1 MGDLRKICFIEGISC
16 ILLFF
21 VAMPIKYIAEEPRV
35 VSIVGMVH
43 GLLWVGVVFAFLM
56 AYLDKKLLIK
66 QAGLLLFV
74 STLPLGMFW
83 VDKKLAAL
91 EKSNQQ

>member
-1 MGDLRKICFIEGISC
+1 MICFVEGISC

-21 VAMPIKYIAEEPRV
+21 VAMPIKYILGEPKV

-43 GLLWVGVVFAFLM
+43 GLLWVGVVFALLM
-56 AYLDKKLLIK
+56 AYLDKKLSIK
-66 QAGLLLFV
+66 QSAWMLFV
-74 STLPLGMFW
+74 STFPLGMFW
-83 VDKKLAAL
+83 VDKKIVAL